1 MKERNYLYSKHDKR
15 LQHVEDCLRLYITR
29 TEVLEIFVSIYV
41 ALGICTYIM
50 STHYE
55 QS

>member
-29 TEVLEIFVSIYV
+29 TEVLEIFVSIYA
-41 ALGICTYIM
+41 ALVIFT
-50 STHYE
+50 
-55 QS
+55 